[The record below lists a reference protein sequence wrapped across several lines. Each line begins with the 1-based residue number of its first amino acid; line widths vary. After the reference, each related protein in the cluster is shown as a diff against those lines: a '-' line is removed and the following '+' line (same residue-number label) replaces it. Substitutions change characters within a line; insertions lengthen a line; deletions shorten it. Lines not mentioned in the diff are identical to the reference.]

1 MELLIF
7 LGGAMLGG
15 CLGIGFMCCLQINR
29 INEQMKKIRTKKR
42 LAYVRRVK
50 EN

>member
-7 LGGAMLGG
+7 LVGAMLGG

-29 INEQMKKIRTKKR
+29 INEEKRNKK
-42 LAYVRRVK
+42 
-50 EN
+50 EDNQGGF

>member
-29 INEQMKKIRTKKR
+29 INEEKR
-42 LAYVRRVK
+42 NNRG
-50 EN
+50 NQGGF